1 MTNKELDEL
10 VAQEL
15 EDWGRIVLLRLADE
29 IRKKKVVMSEELLK
43 SLQQEVLEAAAGTG
57 VQTLHLAFNQSGRM
71 KDMNVLSYKKMPP
84 IEAIEEFVKYFG
96 LSKFNYV
103 PGYTKG
109 TFPINQS
116 KAINRIAWGIAANK
130 LAVNTHKP
138 KKWFARPFYRMI
150 DPLID
155 RIVTK
160 YQQAT
165 GEVIGGIAKF

>member
-1 MTNKELDEL
+1 MTNEELDKL

-15 EDWGRIVLLRLADE
+15 EEWARIVVLRLASE
-29 IRKKKVVMSEELLK
+29 IRRKKVVMSEKLLK
-43 SLQQEVLEAAAGTG
+43 SLQQEVLQ
-57 VQTLHLAFNQSGRM
+57 QTASGAQAMYLAFNESGRM
-71 KDMNVLSYKKMPP
+71 KDMTALSYKKMPP

-103 PGYTKG
+103 PGYNKG
-109 TFPINQS
+109 TMPLNQS

-138 KKWFARPFYRMI
+138 KKWFSKAFYGMI

-155 RIVTK
+155 NVVTK
-160 YQQAT
+160 YQEAT
-165 GEVIGGIAKF
+165 GEVIGGVAKF